1 MARSKPNQFK
11 VVRKSDLPKDAEHLY
26 GKINL
31 GAVQQAMQEL
41 GEYEFKLYMILS
53 MNQVDYVWNLTPEYL
68 VENCGGCDASWRRAR
83 EGLLQKKYL
92 VNKGN
97 FTLEFYETPVQL
109 SAQDF

>member
-26 GKINL
+26 GKVNL

-53 MNQVDYVWNLTPEYL
+53 MN
-68 VENCGGCDASWRRAR
+68 
-83 EGLLQKKYL
+83 
-92 VNKGN
+92 
-97 FTLEFYETPVQL
+97 
-109 SAQDF
+109 